1 MIDKAEAFADA
12 YPAAYQTLYQAK
24 PITCSIKGT
33 MFDAVPAPCVV
44 IVDVSVR
51 DSDQQFVNNAVLF
64 YSTFSPFLSL
74 YCMLREP

>member
-24 PITCSIKGT
+24 PIRCSIKGT
-33 MFDAVPAPCVV
+33 AFDAVPAPCAV
-44 IVDVSVR
+44 IIDVSVR
-51 DSDQQFVNNAVLF
+51 STVTNFVNNAVIF

-74 YCMLREP
+74 NCTLLEP